1 MDQGIIQCFKAH
13 YHAEYIQR
21 TIGHYDAG
29 ITPSKIYD
37 IDQLEAMRLADIAW
51 QEVDTTTIRHC
62 WHKAGVVPTT
72 DLPTAPAQPTIP
84 ITSLLHTA
92 SHNQDLDPIA
102 MVEDTL
108 RCVLDDLE
116 ETGILQRKNRMDV
129 EALLNPLEESQTM
142 DDTTDEEICRAVL
155 AAHKA
160 QEGGLISGEE
170 DNVEDDDTPTYREVA
185 QAVSIINKYVRRI
198 DDPVARKVEGTL
210 SMFRYRMRSVKAQAQ
225 VLTNTHITD
234 YFPHA

>member
-1 MDQGIIQCFKAH
+1 M
-13 YHAEYIQR
+13 
-21 TIGHYDAG
+21 
-29 ITPSKIYD
+29 
-37 IDQLEAMRLADIAW
+37 
-51 QEVDTTTIRHC
+51 TIRHC
-62 WHKAGVVPTT
+62 WHKAGIVPTT
-72 DLPTAPAQPTIP
+72 DPPTALAQPTIP

-92 SHNQDLDPIA
+92 SYNQDLDPIA

-129 EALLNPLEESQTM
+129 EALLNPLEESWTM
-142 DDTTDEEICRAVL
+142 DDMTDEEICCAML

-160 QEGGLISGEE
+160 QEGGLISGKE

-198 DDPVARKVEGTL
+198 DDPVTHKVEETL

-225 VLTNTHITD
+225 VLTNTHITN